1 MIGSL
6 RKVSNKLYKK
16 SKIYKSIRWIVSLRF
31 FHFTFRFLIAS
42 FFLDKLD
49 SHNPYKGIISK
60 NLGFYISSVSK
71 NCVNTL
77 KRNYYENYESQSKV
91 SIDKT
96 NISAF
101 DEIFGIIKKPIIDYL
116 GAGVKLDGIYY
127 FVSKKK
133 SKKDIYDNVSVN
145 WHTDNVGARLK
156 VFVCFEGDGTK
167 PTLFIKPRN
176 ITKSLKDKIKIYFLE
191 VIRWFGIDNNT
202 PINSQIELRHKESSL
217 IILDT
222 QFLHRGALK
231 KSVSQRSMIALEFSN
246 PEKHR
251 FFEKG
256 ISKGPIGTV
265 ASNEFYFSNEL
276 LDCKNIY
283 QFFDQKRI
291 SKLGKISKYEKKF

>member
-49 SHNPYKGIISK
+49 SQNPYKGIISK

-71 NCVNTL
+71 DCVKTL
-77 KRNYYENYESQSKV
+77 KRMYYKNNKSQSKV

-96 NISAF
+96 NIKAF

-116 GAGVKLDGIYY
+116 GPGVKLDGIYY

-156 VFVCFEGDGTK
+156 VFVC
-167 PTLFIKPRN
+167 
-176 ITKSLKDKIKIYFLE
+176 LKEMAQNQLYF
-191 VIRWFGIDNNT
+191 
-202 PINSQIELRHKESSL
+202 
-217 IILDT
+217 
-222 QFLHRGALK
+222 
-231 KSVSQRSMIALEFSN
+231 
-246 PEKHR
+246 
-251 FFEKG
+251 
-256 ISKGPIGTV
+256 
-265 ASNEFYFSNEL
+265 
-276 LDCKNIY
+276 
-283 QFFDQKRI
+283 
-291 SKLGKISKYEKKF
+291 